1 MLSISRFRLSQFTDS
16 LRQPARQNFGQGVWR
31 YRLGHV
37 IVHARLD
44 AALPVAD
51 QHGEMR
57 RPGTAPTRRL
67 LPDLRS
73 RRNSAP
79 REGATPHPRVGFRSP
94 APESPESRR
103 TRKLTDS
110 SGGLPAGREV
120 HQCPADRKWLSFHWA
135 DDGGSVGPFYDKPV
149 YLPSPGKH
157 ASGTPVV
164 ALRHAISCA
173 TPSSMKVWTRW
184 RTTTISRRS
193 GTAYGVDAP
202 RLHLTGLARSRAVPL
217 TQSRRP
223 AANRVS
229 VQRLRPPPL
238 LWMDGLQN
246 PIHLHR
252 NTFGRFGNLLLIIR
266 RFEVR
271 MHF

>member
-135 DDGGSVGPFYDKPV
+135 DDGGPAGPVYDKPV
-149 YLPSPGKH
+149 
-157 ASGTPVV
+157 
-164 ALRHAISCA
+164 
-173 TPSSMKVWTRW
+173 
-184 RTTTISRRS
+184 SRRVA
-193 GTAYGVDAP
+193 GP
-202 RLHLTGLARSRAVPL
+202 RPVTNAKRWLTSRELVCEAVRQLPDGRQTGNWTPISSAALAETSTSSRAFR
-217 TQSRRP
+217 S
-223 AANRVS
+223 
-229 VQRLRPPPL
+229 
-238 LWMDGLQN
+238 
-246 PIHLHR
+246 
-252 NTFGRFGNLLLIIR
+252 
-266 RFEVR
+266 
-271 MHF
+271 